1 MRICLIMEG
10 SYPYVRGGVSSW
22 THELIS
28 AMPEHEFVIWAI
40 GALEESR
47 GKFRYTL
54 PANVVEVREIFLDEA
69 LKLRA
74 RKNSAYAFTTE
85 ESEEIHKLFLSQDPD
100 WDVLFNCYSK
110 KNHNPV
116 EFLMSEQFL
125 ELLKELCRERYPFA
139 SFSALFYTVRSM
151 FLPLMHLMG
160 AGIPEADIYHST
172 AAGYGSVL
180 GAMGAW
186 KFHKPFLLTEHGIY
200 TRERE
205 EEILRS
211 KWVAPEFRD
220 LWISLFHVLSRCA
233 YSRADRVTSLF
244 SKAMATQIDLGCKP
258 EKCLVIRNG
267 IKNEEFEAIPL
278 KEPDGMVDIGA
289 VVRVVPIKDIK
300 TMIYAFAN
308 LQSQIKKVRLHIIGD
323 LSDTEYSGECTALV
337 HQLGLTNVLFVGETN
352 VRQYLSKLDFTIL
365 SSISEGQPLAV
376 IESMAARRPC
386 VVTNVGACRELVEG
400 GADDTYGAA
409 GICVPPM
416 HTKALTDAMTQLCQN
431 PGLRLAMGE
440 AGRQRVRR
448 FYSQK
453 EMVANYNELY
463 ERALSDGGNRV

>member
-1 MRICLIMEG
+1 MEG

-22 THELIS
+22 THELINS
-28 AMPEHEFVIWAI
+28 MPEHQFVLWVI

-47 GKFRYTL
+47 GKFRYQL
-54 PANVVEVREIFLDEA
+54 PANVVEVREVFLDEA

-74 RKNSAYAFTTE
+74 KKNSTYAFTDE
-85 ESEEIHKLFLSQDPD
+85 ESAEISKLFMSEDPD
-100 WDVLFNCYSK
+100 WDILFNCYSK
-110 KNHNPV
+110 KDRNPV
-116 EFLMSEQFL
+116 AFLMSEQFL
-125 ELLKELCRERYPFA
+125 CLLKELCRERYPFA

-151 FLPLMHLMG
+151 FLPLMYLMG
-160 AGIPEADIYHST
+160 TEIPQADIYHST

-186 KFHKPFLLTEHGIY
+186 KYHKPFLLTEHGIY

-233 YSRADRVTSLF
+233 YNRADRVTSLF
-244 SKAMATQIDLGCKP
+244 SKAMDTQVELGCRP
-258 EKCLVIRNG
+258 EKCQVIRNG
-267 IKNEEFEAIPL
+267 IQTQAFAGIPM
-278 KEPDGMVDIGA
+278 KEPDGTVDIGA

-300 TMIYAFAN
+300 TLIYAFAN
-308 LQSQIKKVRLHIIGD
+308 LQSQIRKVRLHIIGD
-323 LSDTEYSGECTALV
+323 LSDAEYSNECIALV
-337 HQLGLTNVLFVGETN
+337 QQLGLTNVIFVGETN
-352 VRQYLSKLDFTIL
+352 VREYMAKLDFTVL

-376 IESMAARRPC
+376 IESLAAQRPC

-400 GADDTYGAA
+400 GEGDSFGTA

-416 HTKALTDAMTQLCQN
+416 HAKALTEALAQLCQN
-431 PGLRLAMGE
+431 PGLRQAMGV
-440 AGRQRVRR
+440 AGQRRVQRY
-448 FYSQK
+448 YSLQ
-453 EMVANYNELY
+453 EMVANYNDLY